1 MKFEPWISINLLL
14 ICLSIGF
21 LSLRIEPNT
30 RTTLNAAEVSTYLKI
45 RYHLGEI
52 YSIISLDNLESDTY
66 KELQIIDTSGHKH
79 LLKIEFAETST
90 NLLLNEKVICNNL
103 KWAKISVDK
112 NTKVPSITLQTAT
125 DKLPIVISLHK
136 KLTRQ
141 INGQ

>member
-52 YSIISLDNLESDTY
+52 YSIISLDNWPPPPRKVSGAFPKY
-66 KELQIIDTSGHKH
+66 K
-79 LLKIEFAETST
+79 LLFLDI
-90 NLLLNEKVICNNL
+90 
-103 KWAKISVDK
+103 
-112 NTKVPSITLQTAT
+112 
-125 DKLPIVISLHK
+125 
-136 KLTRQ
+136 
-141 INGQ
+141 

>member
-1 MKFEPWISINLLL
+1 MNLTLIKSFKLL
-14 ICLSIGF
+14 ISQVTNIF
-21 LSLRIEPNT
+21 LK
-30 RTTLNAAEVSTYLKI
+30 LN
-45 RYHLGEI
+45 
-52 YSIISLDNLESDTY
+52 
-66 KELQIIDTSGHKH
+66 LQRP
-79 LLKIEFAETST
+79 T

-103 KWAKISVDK
+103 RWAKISVDK